1 MKNNY
6 HQTIIVVHLMTYI
19 HVQLTLFIC
28 YLFRVYK
35 NMILKKGNKKNKNY
49 FYNTKKKKKKKKN
62 QNKRYKCAKN
72 RIK

>member
-28 YLFRVYK
+28 YLFRLYK
-35 NMILKKGNKKNKNY
+35 KILKKGKKKNKNY
-49 FYNTKKKKKKKKN
+49 FYNTKKKKKKN

>member
-28 YLFRVYK
+28 YLFRLYK
-35 NMILKKGNKKNKNY
+35 NILKKVKKYNKND
-49 FYNTKKKKKKKKN
+49 FYKKKKKKKK
-62 QNKRYKCAKN
+62 KK
-72 RIK
+72 IKIKDINVLKIE